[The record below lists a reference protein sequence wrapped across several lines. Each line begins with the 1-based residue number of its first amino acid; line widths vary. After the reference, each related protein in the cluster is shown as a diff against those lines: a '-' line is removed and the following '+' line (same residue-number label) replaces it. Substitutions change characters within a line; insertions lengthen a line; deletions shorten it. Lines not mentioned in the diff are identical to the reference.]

1 MLRTAPRAAL
11 VLVDD
16 FHPVGRPAQFDRSIP
31 KVILAFGTLA
41 VFDDLQWSGLP
52 NIDVSSTLTMG
63 ALNLCGGHVFLVF
76 PSLARRRPPRR
87 AHPGSLCWV
96 APCTRFGEPTSPA
109 DPVPLPV

>member
-63 ALNLCGGHVFLVF
+63 ALDLCGGHVLFVS
-76 PSLARRRPPRR
+76 PSVAGARTRRR
-87 AHPGSLCWV
+87 AI
-96 APCTRFGEPTSPA
+96 PA
-109 DPVPLPV
+109 SSVWIAS